1 MAWWPPFYDLKVY
14 NIGAGS
20 QKYNTSIQ
28 YTAGSRIRL
37 IPYCCYKTKRL
48 KDEDLKNLIKSITW
62 VNEKDFEVVDL
73 TEDSYY
79 DWINACLLKYF
90 DDFKVEENAAIV
102 KLNFLDH
109 VHGKVY
115 HLPFLRSFPRI
126 GNKKSP

>member
-1 MAWWPPFYDLKVY
+1 MDVAWWPIYDLKVY

-20 QKYNTSIQ
+20 QNIILIQ

-79 DWINACLLKYF
+79 IGLMLV
-90 DDFKVEENAAIV
+90 FKIA
-102 KLNFLDH
+102 
-109 VHGKVY
+109 
-115 HLPFLRSFPRI
+115 
-126 GNKKSP
+126 